1 MHAEASF
8 ICGSKQSFTSLISLD
23 ILRSMRKLTTFIA
36 LLAALSFGN
45 TAFADEADNKTARA
59 PVETPT
65 GIQRYATAAQELV
78 IQGMSYLGIP
88 YRYGGTDRESG
99 VDCSGLVQNLFR
111 SAIGLDLP
119 RTAAAM
125 SKIGEEVERS
135 ELRPG
140 DLVFFNTMR
149 RAFSHVGIYL
159 GDGRFLHSPSTGGA
173 VRIEKLSVSYWAS
186 RFNGAR
192 RILPDH
198 QADLVT
204 PVGN

>member
-1 MHAEASF
+1 
-8 ICGSKQSFTSLISLD
+8 
-23 ILRSMRKLTTFIA
+23 MRKLTTLFA
-36 LLAALSFGN
+36 LLATLTVSTGAL
-45 TAFADEADNKTARA
+45 AEEA
-59 PVETPT
+59 PVVETKEVVEAP
-65 GIQRYATAAQELV
+65 GGLQRYTNAAQELV
-78 IQGMSYLGIP
+78 IQGISYLGIP

-111 SAIGLDLP
+111 SALGLDLP

-125 SKIGEEVERS
+125 SKVGEEVEAT
-135 ELRPG
+135 ELKPG

-159 GDGRFLHSPSTGGA
+159 GDGQFLHSPSSGGK

-192 RILPDH
+192 RVLPENPLGAAAVSPSH
-198 QADLVT
+198 
-204 PVGN
+204 

>member
-1 MHAEASF
+1 MYAEASF
-8 ICGSKQSFTSLISLD
+8 IYGSKQSFTSLISLD
-23 ILRSMRKLTTFIA
+23 ILRPMRKLTTSIA
-36 LLAALSFGN
+36 LLAALSLGN
-45 TAFADEADNKTARA
+45 NAFADDVDTAA
-59 PVETPT
+59 VKPAVETQS

-125 SKIGEEVERS
+125 SRVGEEVERS
-135 ELRPG
+135 ELKPG

-159 GDGRFLHSPSTGGA
+159 GDGQFLHSPSTGGA

-198 QADLVT
+198 QADAAT
-204 PVGN
+204 PASN

>member
-1 MHAEASF
+1 M
-8 ICGSKQSFTSLISLD
+8 L
-23 ILRSMRKLTTFIA
+23 KLTRLAAI
-36 LLAALSFGN
+36 LAALALSNG
-45 TAFADEADNKTARA
+45 AIADE
-59 PVETPT
+59 VT
-65 GIQRYATAAQELV
+65 GPESKPAAEAASGFKRYTNLAQELV

-88 YRYGGTDRESG
+88 YVYGGTDRESG

-125 SKIGEEVERS
+125 SKVGEKVDRT
-135 ELRPG
+135 ELKPG

-149 RAFSHVGIYL
+149 RAFSHVGVYL
-159 GDGRFLHSPSTGGA
+159 GDGEFLHSPSSGGK

-192 RILPDH
+192 RILPDS
-198 QADLVT
+198 QVESVDI
-204 PVGN
+204 GSR

>member
-1 MHAEASF
+1 MTTSF
-8 ICGSKQSFTSLISLD
+8 
-23 ILRSMRKLTTFIA
+23 A
-36 LLAALSFGN
+36 LLAALSLSNG
-45 TAFADEADNKTARA
+45 AFADDVQVPAAKTAAEA
-59 PVETPT
+59 PS

-111 SAIGLDLP
+111 WGIGLDLP

-125 SKIGEEVERS
+125 AKEGEEVERS
-135 ELRPG
+135 ELKPG

-159 GDGRFLHSPSTGGA
+159 GDGQFLHSPSTGGA
-173 VRIEKLSVSYWAS
+173 VRIEKLSVSSWAS

-192 RILPDH
+192 RVLPDH
-198 QADLVT
+198 QVDTAT
-204 PVGN
+204 SANN